1 MSYSGRD
8 WMCGVCQH
16 VNFRRRDACQ
26 RCGYPKFGGPDEF
39 SSTCGSNKNSE
50 ALPGDWYCSA
60 ENCGAHNYAS
70 RSKCFRCAALKDDNG
85 VSDHRYGLGSSSL
98 HPPPGW
104 KPGDWMCS
112 SCGTHNY
119 ASREECFKCKTPNHD
134 GEKS

>member
-8 WMCGVCQH
+8 WLCGVCQH
-16 VNFRRRDACQ
+16 VNFRRRDTCQ
-26 RCGYPKFGGPDEF
+26 RCGYDKFGGPVES
-39 SSTCGSNKNSE
+39 SSTWGSNKNSE

-70 RSKCFRCAALKDDNG
+70 RSKCFRCAALRDDNG
-85 VSDHRYGLGSSSL
+85 VSDHRNGLGSSSL

-119 ASREECFKCKTPNHD
+119 ASREECFRCKTPNHD
-134 GEKS
+134 GRAN